1 LIVDDEYDILNL
13 IKLWLELDGFNAC
26 TFVDPLIAL
35 EHFILNSKYYN
46 IVISDIRMPGMN
58 GYEFARKIIEASS
71 QVKIILM
78 SSLEMKEDSE
88 LLTILSDV
96 DVAAFIQKPFS
107 LETLRS
113 MIVRVATQR

>member
-96 DVAAFIQKPFS
+96 DVKPFS

-113 MIVRVATQR
+113 MIVHVATQR